1 MHKLMALGLAFA
13 MVAALAACGS
23 KDDDGDGG
31 GGGGLKKL
39 DTATLATVITAD
51 KPAKLDPHST
61 KSGSDV
67 KILLQIYQQL
77 LQVSPTSVDVLVEEL
92 ATKWDV
98 TNEGKLITFTIRDGV
113 TFHDGEKL
121 DAKACALSLSRV
133 LGLPFNGQTY
143 ATAEAPYRSEFE
155 AIESVEG
162 TGMSLKVKLK
172 RPAARVI
179 LRNLA
184 MFSASIVSPRLIL
197 STAGKTGADATA
209 MISANPCGT
218 GPYTTKGFVPNAGT
232 VTLTA
237 VEGNWKAPSPAIK
250 TLIFKQESDG
260 QKRFES
266 LKSGEVH
273 VVDDIPRALW
283 KDASAQMTTWWALN
297 CCYLGLNT
305 GQHKTPRPFLT
316 SDVRIR
322 KAIQLCVDRE
332 RLNEAYYETARPT
345 YSLLAQPH
353 AEYDKSWRAKGTDA
367 DRATRVAA
375 ARKLVEEAEAV
386 GKTVTIYYPKDDR
399 PYLPQATKIAD
410 LIRQSIAEC
419 GLDVKIE
426 STENEVLFT
435 GVKDGKWE
443 IVLIGWMSDN
453 GDPDNFY
460 GPLAGGDKA
469 TRTPGENNASQH
481 YDDRIIA
488 LTEEGA
494 GILELD
500 KRSAKYRE
508 IEKIIQ
514 EEIVGWIPLVNTKQG
529 IAFGPN
535 ISGVEVDPLGHYRFH
550 AAKLTK

>member
-1 MHKLMALGLAFA
+1 MAFGMALAL
-13 MVAALAACGS
+13 VTALASCGS
-23 KDDDGDGG
+23 KDNEGEG

-39 DTATLATVITAD
+39 DVSTLATIVTAD

-67 KILLQIYQQL
+67 KILLQVYQQL
-77 LQVSPTSVDVLVEEL
+77 LQVNPINVDELVPEL
-92 ATKWDV
+92 ATKWVVSED
-98 TNEGKLITFTIRDGV
+98 GQLITFTIREGV

-133 LGLPFNGQTY
+133 MGFPFNGQVY
-143 ATAEAPYRSEFE
+143 ATGEAPYRSEYE
-155 AIESVEG
+155 AIETVEG
-162 TGMSLKVKLK
+162 TGLTLKVKLK
-172 RPAARVI
+172 RPAARVM

-184 MFSASIVSPRLIL
+184 MFPASIVSPRLIA
-197 STAGKTGADATA
+197 STSGKPGAEATS
-209 MISANPCGT
+209 MVSANPSGT
-218 GPYTTKGFVPNAGT
+218 GPYMTKGFVPNAGT

-237 VEGNWKAPSPAIK
+237 FDANWKAPNPAIK

-305 GQHKTPRPFLT
+305 GQQKTPRPFLT
-316 SDVRIR
+316 ADVRIR
-322 KAIQLCVDRE
+322 KAIQLCVDRD

-367 DRATRVAA
+367 NRAARVAA

-481 YDDRIIA
+481 YDDRIVA

-494 GILELD
+494 GILDLA
-500 KRSAKYRE
+500 KRSATYRE
-508 IEKIIQ
+508 IEKILQ
-514 EEIVGWIPLVNTKQG
+514 EEIVGWVPLVNTKQG
-529 IAFGPN
+529 IAFGPT
-535 ISGVEVDPLGHYRFH
+535 ITGVEVDPLGHYRFH